1 MNIFNVD
8 LNPNYGAQCIDKD
21 SCKDDLKRSYISP
34 GHPIAFSGINA
45 VYKYYNPHLTIKD
58 IETVLS
64 EIENYTLHREFHSNQ
79 RNPSYSH
86 YKRYQWQCDLVD
98 IRNLSKENDGVNY
111 LLVCIDT
118 FTRYAFI
125 RPIVNKT
132 GPEVRNAFQS
142 ILAEAGSPPK
152 ILVMDRGTEF
162 YNRYFV
168 KMCADNSIKMYS
180 PDSSIHAAYV
190 ERFNRTMQGML
201 YKYLTE
207 NETRRYLEVLPTLLQ
222 SYNNRVH
229 RMIGTTPAI
238 AEGNSEVHLEMRKR
252 MSDYYSKIKPKM
264 PKFQVGDFVRIVKL
278 KGKFDRGYN
287 ERAAREIFK
296 IHEVKTN
303 LKIPMYVLSN
313 YNGDEIIKG
322 RFYQNELTKAS
333 GDVFR
338 VETVIRRRKYRGRNQ
353 LYVKWKGFDATH
365 NSWIDEDQVT
375 RVF

>member
-1 MNIFNVD
+1 
-8 LNPNYGAQCIDKD
+8 
-21 SCKDDLKRSYISP
+21 
-34 GHPIAFSGINA
+34 
-45 VYKYYNPHLTIKD
+45 
-58 IETVLS
+58 
-64 EIENYTLHREFHSNQ
+64 
-79 RNPSYSH
+79 
-86 YKRYQWQCDLVD
+86 
-98 IRNLSKENDGVNY
+98 
-111 LLVCIDT
+111 
-118 FTRYAFI
+118 
-125 RPIVNKT
+125 
-132 GPEVRNAFQS
+132 
-142 ILAEAGSPPK
+142 
-152 ILVMDRGTEF
+152 
-162 YNRYFV
+162 
-168 KMCADNSIKMYS
+168 MYS

-238 AEGNSEVHLEMRKR
+238 AEGNSDVHLEMRKR